1 MTVKVNTVEAYI
13 NQLEPNRADIIQTLL
28 SKFEENLPAGFKLK
42 IQYNLPT
49 FVIPKSLY
57 PNGYHVNPKLPLP
70 FISIAAQ
77 KHHVA
82 IYHFGLYMDEDLF
95 TWFKTTYEAKTNT
108 RLDIGKSCI
117 RFKKADM
124 IPYDILAELATK
136 ITPDKYITMYEQK
149 MKR

>member
-1 MTVKVNTVEAYI
+1 MSIEVSTVQDYV
-13 NQLEPNRADIIQTLL
+13 NQLEPERAEIIQTLL
-28 SKFEENLPAGFKLK
+28 SVFETKLPTGFKLEVH
-42 IQYNLPT
+42 YNMPT

-57 PNGYHVNPKLPLP
+57 PKGYHVNPKLPLP

-82 IYHFGLYMDEDLF
+82 IYHFGLYMDEDLL
-95 TWFKTTYEAKTNT
+95 TWFKTTYESKYNT

-124 IPYDILAELATK
+124 VPYDILAELATK
-136 ITPDKYITMYEQK
+136 ITPDKYITMYEQG
-149 MKR
+149 MK